1 MLNVVAI
8 MGRLTA
14 DPELKTTQQGTY
26 CTRFN
31 IACDRSYSKGE
42 KQTDFVTITAWRQTA
57 EFICKYFQKGS
68 LIAIDGSIQTN
79 QYKDKNG
86 NNRTSF
92 EVLAKN
98 VNFAGSKSEKSS
110 ARSFDEQT
118 NDYQQQ
124 AQQPQTYAQGDA
136 DDFSLIDD
144 NEDLPF

>member
-26 CTRFN
+26 CTRFT

-42 KQTDFVTITAWRQTA
+42 KQADFITVTAWRQTA
-57 EFICKYFQKGS
+57 EFICKYFNKGS

-92 EVLAKN
+92 EILAKN
-98 VNFAGSKSEKSS
+98 VNFAGGKSGEKT
-110 ARSFDEQT
+110 RSFDEQT
-118 NDYQQQ
+118 QDYQQQ
-124 AQQPQTYAQGDA
+124 AQQPQGYAQGSD

-144 NEDLPF
+144 NDDLPF

>member
-14 DPELKTTQQGTY
+14 DPELKTTNQGTY
-26 CTRFN
+26 TTRFN

-42 KQTDFVTITAWRQTA
+42 KQTDFITVTAWRQTA

-98 VNFAGSKSEKSS
+98 VNFAGAKSGEN
-110 ARSFDEQT
+110 ATVRNVENRTQT
-118 NDYQQQ
+118 EN
-124 AQQPQTYAQGDA
+124 YAQGSV
-136 DDFSLIDD
+136 DDFSVVDD
-144 NEDLPF
+144 NDDLPF

>member
-14 DPELKTTQQGTY
+14 DPELKTTSQGTY
-26 CTRFN
+26 TTRFN

-42 KQTDFVTITAWRQTA
+42 KQTDFITVTAWRQTA

-98 VNFAGSKSEKSS
+98 VNFAGAKNDTS

-118 NDYQQQ
+118 KDYQQQ
-124 AQQPQTYAQGDA
+124 AQAESYAQGGD
-136 DDFSLIDD
+136 DDFALIDD
-144 NEDLPF
+144 SDDLPF